1 MTTSIDIAREAAM
14 AADDKKASDVVVLD
28 VRGISDVVDAIVV
41 CTAANSRLAG
51 AVVDEVE
58 ERLRLR
64 FGLSALSVSGKG
76 DGPWVLV
83 DFASVSVHVFSPEG
97 RDYYRIERLWGDAP
111 RIDVTTEQAN
121 SSEPGQGA

>member
-64 FGLSALSVSGKG
+64 FGLPWLAPSINPGRSAMAKLS
-76 DGPWVLV
+76 P
-83 DFASVSVHVFSPEG
+83 DFVRTIPKLGTIVVK
-97 RDYYRIERLWGDAP
+97 W
-111 RIDVTTEQAN
+111 
-121 SSEPGQGA
+121 

>member
-64 FGLSALSVSGKG
+64 FGLSALFG
-76 DGPWVLV
+76 L
-83 DFASVSVHVFSPEG
+83 
-97 RDYYRIERLWGDAP
+97 
-111 RIDVTTEQAN
+111 
-121 SSEPGQGA
+121 GQGRRALGARRLCQRFRPRLLSRGPRLLPHRAPVGRCATHRRCN

>member
-1 MTTSIDIAREAAM
+1 M
-14 AADDKKASDVVVLD
+14 AADDKKASDIVALD

-41 CTAANSRLAG
+41 CTAANSRLAS

-111 RIDVTTEQAN
+111 RIDVATDQAH